1 MKLSHLS
8 HAKSPRGATAQEEA
22 PPKTSQRGAS
32 SSGNAPHALA
42 GGSPRHPSSGGG
54 IRPRSDILPPS
65 LHSASDSSVLGT
77 MRGFMGWGSSSKV
90 PEPDPRAWLDS
101 NMSEAKAA
109 RRRLL
114 DGATPLLKQ
123 VDNASPLSSEPHR
136 LHTYITFDDAQNTVL
151 VPAKELLPGLL
162 RSDQFIELSPDQL
175 SRANALSTTHPGVK
189 TQMPDMKHQLRSISP
204 ETAAHLAAAREAI
217 DLVKALMPDGT
228 GNQIKDIAATAGD
241 SVLRSSLS
249 HSNTGNPTTLATKA
263 IQFQGGNCDAHAGLA
278 YQLLSQNPALKNARI
293 EIVDGGENGNHTFVV
308 IRGKKREHDIVVD
321 PWATFASPTL
331 VQDALPMHRK
341 LLSASGGGVAHTKPA
356 GTQAAPLDIE
366 ALRQQA
372 LIDNRSP
379 IAEQFKAQ
387 RLRAPD
393 DVIRDSVKY
402 ADDRW
407 DVPFSGNPNVR
418 YEVRDASGHQLTDF
432 PLRFDM
438 QRVATGTGPRQA

>member
-1 MKLSHLS
+1 M
-8 HAKSPRGATAQEEA
+8 
-22 PPKTSQRGAS
+22 
-32 SSGNAPHALA
+32 
-42 GGSPRHPSSGGG
+42 
-54 IRPRSDILPPS
+54 
-65 LHSASDSSVLGT
+65 
-77 MRGFMGWGSSSKV
+77 
-90 PEPDPRAWLDS
+90 
-101 NMSEAKAA
+101 
-109 RRRLL
+109 
-114 DGATPLLKQ
+114 LKQ

-136 LHTYITFDDAQNTVL
+136 LDTYITFDDAQNTVL

-175 SRANALSTTHPGVK
+175 SQANALSTTHPGVK

-217 DLVKALMPDGT
+217 DLVKALMPDGA

-241 SVLRSSLS
+241 SVLRSTLS
-249 HSNTGNPTTLATKA
+249 HSNTKNPTIRATNA
-263 IQFQGGNCDAHAGLA
+263 IQYQSGNCDEHAGLT

-293 EIVDGGENGNHTFVV
+293 DIVDGRPKGNHVFVV
-308 IRGKKREHDIVVD
+308 IRGQKSEQDIVVD

-331 VQDALPMHRK
+331 VRDALPMHRK
-341 LLSASGGGVAHTKPA
+341 LLGASGGGVAHTKPA
-356 GTQAAPLDIE
+356 GTQAAALDIE

-372 LIDNRSP
+372 LIDNRLP
-379 IAEQFKAQ
+379 IVEQFKAQ

-393 DVIRDSVKY
+393 DVIRDGVKY
-402 ADDRW
+402 AGDRW

-438 QRVATGTGPRQA
+438 QRAATGTGPRQA